1 MEVVLCPDYVVYRD
15 IYCTSPQLSF
25 SRGCIKIS
33 GSTPHGNEG
42 SFEFEWG
49 IDDLIDI
56 RCQWMRKVR
65 SDAPIAMFADSHICL
80 VLKFYTFFC

>member
-15 IYCTSPQLSF
+15 IYCTSPLLSF
-25 SRGCIKIS
+25 SPGCIKIS
-33 GSTPHGNEG
+33 GSNPQGNEG
-42 SFEFEWG
+42 SFDFEWG
-49 IDDLIDI
+49 IDDLIDV

-65 SDAPIAMFADSHICL
+65 SDAPMMFADSHICV